1 MVGMLQYGRRIVTGK
16 SVIGGFDSAATNSF
30 AFANLIKMTGT
41 LAPLTTASFPFQAY
55 LDANGYPNNAPSNSL
70 TENLKATIAIP
81 EIWGSQSLVFK
92 FSGTGLLY
100 LQNGGGG
107 SLGLT
112 IDSVT
117 GTGVTNSST
126 ANLIKVSGTN
136 VRVVF
141 HFNTSPGPSSNN
153 YYILFPIGTYT
164 GMNNLVMCRASDE
177 AAIDADPNAFNPD
190 FIAQLVALN
199 PKIIR
204 ALDWAG
210 PYSHQGH
217 ITHRAPQ
224 GAVSFFG
231 DRYPPECWAGSAS
244 GTGTV
249 GDPYV
254 VSQPSSWTGSPQD
267 GDSIIVQFTLANTGS
282 QPQLNVGGTGNVRI
296 TTLAPAD
303 LSAGGI
309 AANSI
314 WTLTYSSVYNY
325 WTGRVGGFQ
334 QRAPI
339 EQHIALCNQVYAHLW
354 FNIPHRWGPA
364 DGTALATLVKTTLKG
379 QLDFYPEFG
388 NEVWNTVS
396 TQTSFITNIGTT
408 LGITSGNNENL
419 HFAHGLL
426 HRRMM
431 GAITTAWGGP
441 EPRLKRVMAFQAYGG
456 TSQNDT
462 YRFKGAD
469 IATVAQGGKVA
480 NSGAINTL
488 WTNCYGAPNYTA
500 SPDRPID
507 YADVLAYATYYSGGE
522 LQQFDV
528 NYVPTNLA
536 NLPSKTITGISQANP
551 GVITYGSDP
560 GYVTGDRLNIR
571 SVVGMTQI
579 NGSNVTVT
587 RLTAT
592 TYSMYTD
599 ATLGTTVDT
608 TGYTAYSSG
617 GLSGKFDK
625 VSGLTSAANSYAL
638 GTPADIE
645 TAMAWVDN
653 DLRTGS
659 QYDSSTGVLTQT
671 NTQNLIDFSTNIYP
685 GWETIAA
692 NYDASRPGIGLRTL
706 TVECYEGGF
715 GPIAPSTAS
724 CTTLGIS
731 TGFATSIGNLIEA
744 YKNDARFQTLFLDQW
759 AQFMAKT
766 HSRTPANYI
775 MHGPSPWALFTG
787 GTYTGPGYG
796 TPYQSWYANVTYNH

>member
-1 MVGMLQYGRRIVTGK
+1 MLQYGRRIVTGK

-507 YADVLAYATYYSGGE
+507 YADVLSYATYYSGGQ
-522 LQQFDV
+522 LLQFDA
-528 NYVPTNLA
+528 NYVSA
-536 NLPSKTITGISQANP
+536 F
-551 GVITYGSDP
+551 GS
-560 GYVTGDRLNIR
+560 GLNF
-571 SVVGMTQI
+571 
-579 NGSNVTVT
+579 NN
-587 RLTAT
+587 
-592 TYSMYTD
+592 
-599 ATLGTTVDT
+599 
-608 TGYTAYSSG
+608 
-617 GLSGKFDK
+617 
-625 VSGLTSAANSYAL
+625 LTSAADSFNL
-638 GTPADIE
+638 GTPIGIE
-645 TAMAWVDN
+645 TAMAWVDG
-653 DLRTGS
+653 DLRAGLKSSGAAGS
-659 QYDSSTGVLTQT
+659 QTL
-671 NTQNLIDFSTNIYP
+671 LDFNTNIYP

-715 GPIAPSTAS
+715 GPIAPSTAT

-731 TGFATSIGNLIEA
+731 TTYAGIINSMIEA